1 MLTTRCVKAPSK
13 ASSELSKLLQIA
25 FDEFHSQFHL
35 ERDPISYV
43 HRFTRPDDQEVV
55 GLVSAILAYGNVT
68 TILGSV
74 GRALAVLG
82 ENPHRAVTAG
92 FPTNPLPTFRHR
104 FTTGEDLW
112 VIFARLKAVYA
123 SHRTLED
130 FFLVGAPGRG
140 MEEML
145 SSFVD
150 RFFALPVPQ
159 AINDVE
165 KRRVRSLKY
174 LFPHPERGSACKRL
188 NLYLRWMARPSDGV
202 DLGLWKRLGPGPLLL
217 PVDTHLLKVLQDLKW
232 TKSNVANWKV
242 AVAATEFLR
251 TISPDD
257 PVKFDFSLCHLSMS
271 RFAIKDYW
279 KLKRG
284 LLTHETLE

>member
-1 MLTTRCVKAPSK
+1 MKPSAK
-13 ASSELSKLLQIA
+13 ASGELIKLLQIA

-35 ERDPISYV
+35 ERDPISHV
-43 HRFTRPDDQEVV
+43 HRFSRPEDQEVV
-55 GLVSAILAYGNVT
+55 GLVSAILAYGNVA

-74 GRALAVLG
+74 GRALAVLW
-82 ENPHRAVTAG
+82 ENPRRAVARG
-92 FPTNPLPTFRHR
+92 FATNPLPTFRHR

-112 VIFARLKAVYA
+112 VIFERLKAVYA
-123 SHRTLED
+123 SHATLED
-130 FFLVGAPGRG
+130 FFLVGAEGRG

-150 RFFALPVPQ
+150 RFFALPISDAVGE
-159 AINDVE
+159 VE

-188 NLYLRWMARPSDGV
+188 NLYLRWMARPADGV
-202 DLGLWKRLGPGPLLL
+202 DLGLWKKLGPDRLLL

-242 AVAATEFLR
+242 AVAATEALR
-251 TISPDD
+251 VISPDD

-271 RFAIKDYW
+271 KHAIKDYW
-279 KLKRG
+279 KNKRG
-284 LLTHETLE
+284 LL